1 MRNQTMNYF
10 TAWKVLEEMIIDFR
24 KKGIVVPAEIIS
36 DLKSAKTLA
45 NVLKADPNRVDVV
58 QKVEEYL
65 INVESYVVSEGE
77 KTFGSKYV
85 KEWLKRLD
93 EAETETLKEEKAKLV
108 TGIPRE
114 HKWIRVT
121 PSNELPIEK
130 LKMLAEETNLSYNVQ
145 NDGCLLV
152 YGKDECIKEFIKK
165 TAQRY
170 GLKVKKQ
177 P

>member
-1 MRNQTMNYF
+1 MNYF

-24 KKGIVVPAEIIS
+24 KKGMVVPAEIIS

-45 NVLKADPNRVDVV
+45 NVLKADPNRVDVA

-85 KEWLKRLD
+85 KEWLKRLE
-93 EAETETLKEEKAKLV
+93 EAGTETFEEEEKTELV
-108 TGIPRE
+108 TGVPRE
-114 HKWIRVT
+114 HKWIRVK

-130 LKMLAEETNLSYNVQ
+130 LKVLAEEANLSYNVQ

-152 YGKDECIKEFIKK
+152 YGKDERIKDFVKK
-165 TAQRY
+165 MAAKY
-170 GLKVKKQ
+170 GLKAEKQ
-177 P
+177 R